1 MSLLM
6 CKSETAH
13 EGGVVL
19 MTGAGVS
26 VPVKKDAAETVAED
40 RLYVRRKE
48 RHAAALRGHEDV
60 ARSETLFNVDR
71 RARDWNMTRK
81 IPKGAEP
88 YVKFTQPVGNL
99 TSKTAE
105 DLTRRLDLPTTPEM
119 VLLTHLLYRHFYKS
133 TSAKAFAIP
142 KQYVAIR
149 SALKKHFNKR
159 QFSSELVD
167 GIYRTFKTMMN
178 DPATFDDSQVAAR
191 GRVQSSRPPTPMP
204 VPLTANGKVDQ
215 RYTAGTYHSSRDM
228 LDRSKYTSVAGG
240 PFGQYQIDL
249 LDMNRKGKPYNK
261 QFWYLLTAINTNS
274 RYVYAVPIKKGG
286 HETKTQTAAQRRSQK
301 ELSDYRANP
310 KWIQRQII
318 PAMERIRRQIEVDI
332 DQDEHSA
339 HPKGLTHRRMDS
351 VMTDAGSEFQ
361 VTFKAWLARE
371 GISSITCAPETHE
384 EMSRL
389 NSFHRYFRQRYQ
401 TQWQKYHQNPREYG
415 GPVRWISPQARSDG
429 FVAPD
434 AEEEAV
440 AAEAKDIEL
449 TRFEPEDQKLAVAA
463 GAWRITYWEDWVK
476 SHNETVKANSLRGA
490 TMREKG
496 GENVPYH
503 VARRPADI
511 GDAMVHNLV
520 RYDAARREVVKQRVD
535 DWMKD
540 NNVLTMA
547 DLSDSEQGYATRV
560 RLDLNRTKFGKE
572 LKNKATTFLSI
583 WSQRHYP
590 LVRRVGTNTFEVQH
604 GHETDF
610 PDVWPMYRMRSVHA
624 CE

>member
-1 MSLLM
+1 
-6 CKSETAH
+6 
-13 EGGVVL
+13 
-19 MTGAGVS
+19 
-26 VPVKKDAAETVAED
+26 
-40 RLYVRRKE
+40 
-48 RHAAALRGHEDV
+48 
-60 ARSETLFNVDR
+60 
-71 RARDWNMTRK
+71 
-81 IPKGAEP
+81 
-88 YVKFTQPVGNL
+88 
-99 TSKTAE
+99 
-105 DLTRRLDLPTTPEM
+105 
-119 VLLTHLLYRHFYKS
+119 
-133 TSAKAFAIP
+133 
-142 KQYVAIR
+142 
-149 SALKKHFNKR
+149 
-159 QFSSELVD
+159 
-167 GIYRTFKTMMN
+167 
-178 DPATFDDSQVAAR
+178 
-191 GRVQSSRPPTPMP
+191 
-204 VPLTANGKVDQ
+204 
-215 RYTAGTYHSSRDM
+215 
-228 LDRSKYTSVAGG
+228 
-240 PFGQYQIDL
+240 
-249 LDMNRKGKPYNK
+249 
-261 QFWYLLTAINTNS
+261 
-274 RYVYAVPIKKGG
+274 
-286 HETKTQTAAQRRSQK
+286 
-301 ELSDYRANP
+301 
-310 KWIQRQII
+310 
-318 PAMERIRRQIEVDI
+318 MERIRRQIEVDI

-463 GAWRITYWEDWVK
+463 CAWNITYWEDWVK

-604 GHETDF
+604 SHETDF
-610 PDVWPMYRMRSVHA
+610 PDVWPMYRMRLVKDPSNVAQPSDQETKVNPGRAEAVSMPVNKLKAQEMKDMAVLAKVHKEEEKA
-624 CE
+624 MQVQRQTEETRHEGLATIAYNTRSRTRSAKKQPPQEYTQPLRRSERLSAK